1 MTGILYSPSVLDDI
15 HVAPSSITRLMFATL
30 VSKFSVYSRMF
41 LVAES
46 KEFVFS
52 KI

>member
-1 MTGILYSPSVLDDI
+1 MTGVWYSPSVLDDI
-15 HVAPSSITRLMFATL
+15 RVAPSSTTRLMFVTL
-30 VSKFSVYSRMF
+30 VTKVSVYSRMF

-46 KEFVFS
+46 KEFEFA

>member
-1 MTGILYSPSVLDDI
+1 MTGVWYSPSVLDDI
-15 HVAPSSITRLMFATL
+15 RVAPSSMKQPIFATL
-30 VSKFSVYSRMF
+30 VTKVSVYSIMF

-46 KEFVFS
+46 KESGFS